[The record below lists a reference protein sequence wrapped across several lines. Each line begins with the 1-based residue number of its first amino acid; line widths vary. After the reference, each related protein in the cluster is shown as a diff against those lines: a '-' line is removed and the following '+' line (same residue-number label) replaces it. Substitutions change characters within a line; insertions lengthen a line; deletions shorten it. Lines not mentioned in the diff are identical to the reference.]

1 MLGMDS
7 TSSRR
12 YFIQTRIIT
21 ENKSKINP
29 FLKKIWT
36 GTDFFFRFPVSPL
49 VKSFIFHKKFI
60 CGKMPIPPKSQKSLR
75 IPENIM

>member
-29 FLKKIWT
+29 FLKKIWMR
-36 GTDFFFRFPVSPL
+36 GDFFFVSPL
-49 VKSFIFHKKFI
+49 PPLVKPFIFHKKFM
-60 CGKMPIPPKSQKSLR
+60 CGKMPIPPKSQKSLP